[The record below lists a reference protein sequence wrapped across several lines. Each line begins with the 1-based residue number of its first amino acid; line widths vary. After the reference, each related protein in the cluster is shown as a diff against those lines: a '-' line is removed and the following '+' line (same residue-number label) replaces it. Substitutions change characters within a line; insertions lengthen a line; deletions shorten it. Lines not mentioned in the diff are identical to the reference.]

1 MSTAAH
7 PAAPTS
13 PPVSV
18 IRVTRRDSPRLVHSF
33 VWEGIAG
40 IYLLPARVPMLSRAS
55 KLKALTKSTWQLP
68 LRSSGELHDGRAQN
82 SVGT

>member
-18 IRVTRRDSPRLVHSF
+18 IRVTRREVGPFFR
-33 VWEGIAG
+33 WEGIAG